1 MNKSDIIRKVAS
13 ENPQLAGKPTAIA
26 KLCASQ
32 HNCEVSAAA
41 VNQALKSKKAVN
53 PGAAPAPA
61 KSTAAV
67 KAVKPAKSAGAAKAA
82 KRSVAPVKGEQ
93 PGSSCAVDVINAAK
107 SLLQLA
113 GSVDNAKQVIEAL
126 TA

>member
-53 PGAAPAPA
+53 
-61 KSTAAV
+61 
-67 KAVKPAKSAGAAKAA
+67 PAKSAGAAKAA